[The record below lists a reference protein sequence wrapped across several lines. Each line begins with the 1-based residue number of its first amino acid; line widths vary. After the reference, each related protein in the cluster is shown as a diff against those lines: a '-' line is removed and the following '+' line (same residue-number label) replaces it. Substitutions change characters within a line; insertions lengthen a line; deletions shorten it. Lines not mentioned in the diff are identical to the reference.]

1 MILNLRVRPGR
12 DRVLAIF
19 IKNLI
24 PSVFGLLAM
33 TTAWIVDGIFVG
45 RYVGPR
51 GIAAINLSYPL
62 VSVSF
67 GISVMIAM
75 GGSTVAAALKG
86 GKKDR
91 EADRYFSATVAV
103 ISALSILFSIIGL
116 TFRTQLI
123 SLLGADDVINSFV
136 SEYLTVILY
145 FILPLVITYTFDA
158 FIRNSGAP
166 GYSLLIL
173 TSGSVLNI
181 VLDWLFVGK
190 FGYGLRGA
198 AFATGLSQLAA
209 GTAQLLFFYSKA
221 SMFRFTSP
229 LIPLKS
235 VFRIIYNGSSELI
248 NEMSAGITAYLFNIT
263 LMKRIGSDG
272 VSAFSIFNYI
282 MIIAVMIFFASAQS
296 IQPEINFCFGAG
308 KKERIRKMF
317 FLGISFNLAAGI
329 IFFTAVYLKADM
341 LAHIFTGKESSLDAI
356 VTEIARYFSFAFLI
370 SGLNIA
376 SSAYFTSVQKA
387 GESVIIASSRGL
399 VFIVLNIF
407 ILPVFLGNRGI
418 WLTVPLSEALTLLIS
433 AFFIIK
439 HRVFNSRSLLKTE
452 N

>member
-1 MILNLRVRPGR
+1 MNLNLRVRPGR
-12 DRVLAIF
+12 DRVLTIF

-45 RYVGPR
+45 RYVGPH

-86 GKKDR
+86 GKR
-91 EADRYFSATVAV
+91 LEEGDRYFSATVTV
-103 ISALSILFSIIGL
+103 ITVFSILFSAAGL
-116 TFRTQLI
+116 LFKEQLI
-123 SLLGADDVINSFV
+123 SLLGADKYINSYV

-158 FIRNSGAP
+158 FIRNSGSP
-166 GYSLLIL
+166 GFSLIIL
-173 TSGSVLNI
+173 TSGAVLNI
-181 VLDWLFVGK
+181 FLDWLFVGK
-190 FGYGLRGA
+190 LGYGLTGA
-198 AFATGLSQLAA
+198 AYATGISQLAA
-209 GTAQLLFFYSKA
+209 GIAQISFFYSKA

-229 LIPLKS
+229 LIPVKS
-235 VFRIIYNGSSELI
+235 VFRIIYNGASEFI

-263 LMKRIGSDG
+263 LMKRIGSEG

-296 IQPEINFCFGAG
+296 IQPEINFCYGAG

-317 FLGISFNLAAGI
+317 LLGLFFNLAAGV
-329 IFFTAVYLKADM
+329 IFFAAVYIKADI

-370 SGLNIA
+370 SGLNITA
-376 SSAYFTSVQKA
+376 SAYFTSVQKA
-387 GESVIIASSRGL
+387 GESAAIASSRGL
-399 VFIVLNIF
+399 IF
-407 ILPVFLGNRGI
+407 VAAGILLLPLFLGNIGI
-418 WLTVPLSEALTLLIS
+418 WLAVPAAEILTLVITVYYIL
-433 AFFIIK
+433 K
-439 HRVFNSRSLLKTE
+439 HRVLKT
-452 N
+452 